1 MKHLIFAIALFS
13 PLSTMLPAGVVFSS
27 VPPATVPRSPTV
39 RAVAAHP
46 AQYLGRLVL
55 TGVVGIVTP
64 GKGFIMVDMREY
76 RREGFACLAKDE
88 PTKIPVQWKGAAP
101 KIKQIVRVDGT
112 LVKGKKGYAFIAK
125 RITKK

>member
-1 MKHLIFAIALFS
+1 MKHLIFAIAMFF
-13 PLSTMLPAGVVFSS
+13 PLSMMLPAGVVFSS
-27 VPPATVPRSPTV
+27 VPPATAPRPPTI

-64 GKGFIMVDMREY
+64 GKGFVMVDRREY
-76 RREGFACLAKDE
+76 RRQGFACLASDE

-101 KIKQIVRVDGT
+101 IIKQIVRVDGT
-112 LVKGKKGYAFIAK
+112 LVKGGKGYAFIAK
-125 RITKK
+125 KVTKQ

>member
-1 MKHLIFAIALFS
+1 MKHLIFATAIFFAFS
-13 PLSTMLPAGVVFSS
+13 TILPAGVIFSS
-27 VPPATVPRSPTV
+27 VPPATAPRSPTV
-39 RAVAAHP
+39 RAVASHP

-101 KIKQIVRVDGT
+101 KIKQTVCVEGT
-112 LVKGKKGYAFIAK
+112 LVKGRKGYAFIAK
-125 RITKK
+125 KVTKQ

>member
-1 MKHLIFAIALFS
+1 MKHLIFAIAMFF

-27 VPPATVPRSPTV
+27 VPPATAPRFPTV
-39 RAVAAHP
+39 RAVASHP

-101 KIKQIVRVDGT
+101 IIKQIVRVDGT

-125 RITKK
+125 RVTKK